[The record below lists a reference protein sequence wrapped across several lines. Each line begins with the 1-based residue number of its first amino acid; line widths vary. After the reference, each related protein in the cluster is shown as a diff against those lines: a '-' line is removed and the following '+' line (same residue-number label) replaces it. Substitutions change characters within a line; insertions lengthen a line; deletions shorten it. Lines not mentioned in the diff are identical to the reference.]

1 MIPRIL
7 WIALV
12 TIHAII
18 MVVTCCYYYSFTLC
32 LIVDTPRFFFKLI
45 SYIYII
51 CTCFTRWDCTAT
63 TAAEVFCMFLSGE
76 SGKPVAN
83 PGTLTSVNP
92 YVWLDQKS
100 CFWTWRNM
108 KPTLS
113 HPFPMKG
120 RTKPCRRRSR
130 DRFPGWRPR
139 PWQRCSM
146 LQWILQSS
154 QPWCNAGCTTGG
166 FFAEMFPPSPT
177 MFACFAGQVVKNVGP
192 LPCQGGDGPGAMLQ
206 WSLVAAHSTKGLL
219 DLDNMDFELHC
230 YLDSTKMH

>member
-12 TIHAII
+12 IIHVTIII
-18 MVVTCCYYYSFTLC
+18 LWLLHVVTIILLPCVWLWIHRDFLN
-32 LIVDTPRFFFKLI
+32 
-45 SYIYII
+45 IYIV

-92 YVWLDQKS
+92 YVWLDQKPY
-100 CFWTWRNM
+100 FWTWNNM

-113 HPFPMKG
+113 HPFPIKG

-166 FFAEMFPPSPT
+166 FFQQ
-177 MFACFAGQVVKNVGP
+177 CFL
-192 LPCQGGDGPGAMLQ
+192 LPQQCLPA
-206 WSLVAAHSTKGLL
+206 LL
-219 DLDNMDFELHC
+219 AR
-230 YLDSTKMH
+230 